1 MSPGVAVHQISE
13 AMLLVMLLSM
23 PPIVVAS
30 VVGIVVSLLQ
40 ALTQVQEQTLSF
52 AIKLIAVALTI
63 ALMSG
68 FLGSTM
74 LTYTQKLFDEFPT
87 YTRDPGPSR

>member
-1 MSPGVAVHQISE
+1 MSPATAVQQITDS
-13 AMLLVMLLSM
+13 MLLVMVLSM

-52 AIKLIAVALTI
+52 AIKLIAVAATI
-63 ALMSG
+63 AAISG
-68 FLGSTM
+68 YLGAMM
-74 LTYTQKLFDEFPT
+74 LSYTLKLFDEFPT
-87 YTRDPGPSR
+87 YTRG